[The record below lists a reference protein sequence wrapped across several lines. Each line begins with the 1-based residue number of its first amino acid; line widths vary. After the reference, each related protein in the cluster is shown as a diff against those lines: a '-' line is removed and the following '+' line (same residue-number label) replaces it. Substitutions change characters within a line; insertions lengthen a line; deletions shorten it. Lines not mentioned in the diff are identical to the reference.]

1 MSMPLNNSILPTEA
15 TVSAE
20 ASVSVKTTAFPTA
33 QSSPAALT
41 APITIFTLPKPF
53 GGNVDQIQQN
63 AIASWQR
70 LAPEVDVL
78 MIGNDANIEAAAA
91 EMGVA
96 WAGNVAVNEHGTP
109 QIDSAFAI
117 AKARTTSGIL
127 VYCNCD
133 VILMK
138 DFSRAV
144 ARVAAAY
151 SDKPFLA
158 IGRRTDLDVEQAID
172 FECIHAVEGLL
183 QRLAE
188 KGQRASIACKEFFA
202 FPRSMFD
209 SLPPFAVGR
218 GNWDN
223 WMVAEAKRQSIPVID
238 VTAAAHVIHQNHD
251 YAHLG
256 QSRRRCYVSGE
267 EARTNQQLAGGRNLV
282 RGSTATHELQP
293 QGKISRRWWPNGA
306 FYSDLPRF
314 AKLLVSL
321 IR

>member
-1 MSMPLNNSILPTEA
+1 MSMPLNNSTL
-15 TVSAE
+15 
-20 ASVSVKTTAFPTA
+20 
-33 QSSPAALT
+33 SPATSSDVDAAAWPTNQSAGAKLT

-53 GGNVDQIQQN
+53 GGDVDLIQQN
-63 AIASWQR
+63 AIASWER

-78 MIGNDANIEAAAA
+78 MIGNEPNIEAAAA
-91 EMGVA
+91 EMGVG

-109 QIDSAFAI
+109 LVDSAFAI
-117 AKARTTSGIL
+117 AKARTTSDIL

-138 DFSRAV
+138 DFPRAI
-144 ARVAAAY
+144 ARIAAAY
-151 SDKPFLA
+151 GDKPFLA
-158 IGRRTDLDVEQAID
+158 IGRRTDLTVDHEVD
-172 FECIHAVEGLL
+172 FECIHEVEGLL
-183 QRLAE
+183 QQLADH
-188 KGQRASIACKEFFA
+188 GQPASIACKEFFA
-202 FPRSMFD
+202 FPRSVFD

-223 WMVAEAKRQSIPVID
+223 WMVTEAKRQSIPVID

-267 EARTNQQLAGGRNLV
+267 EARENQRLAGGRNLV

-314 AKLLVSL
+314 AKLLGSL